1 MRITS
6 RRGTIVFFV
15 CLGIGLVA
23 LAVAL
28 NVGWII
34 LNWREGVLLFFGVIF
49 FALII
54 AGVIVNTWYGIWTL
68 KTLGLAWDIKRV
80 KLADLENGLVAAP
93 NGRLVTAPLA
103 EGAAAGD

>member
-34 LNWREGVLLFFGVIF
+34 LNSREVGMLFLGG
-49 FALII
+49 FAL
-54 AGVIVNTWYGIWTL
+54 AFGIGRWC
-68 KTLGLAWDIKRV
+68 GLRV
-80 KLADLENGLVAAP
+80 PE
-93 NGRLVTAPLA
+93 T
-103 EGAAAGD
+103 